1 MAGDNNIESR
11 IDQLLAKDFSK
22 TSTSEIINLITGG
35 QDINQ
40 PYIDMQSEDGFNLEL
55 EKSQK
60 QVESI
65 ISSLEPGPPPIPM
78 KKIEELACNFEGDEL
93 YSRIL
98 LESVRINDNDLYRSL
113 LNSSALNQRSFSA
126 SDLGI
131 KTKISSLKTNEKL
144 PSEGIVNFLKDKN
157 KSLFEKINEKLF
169 DNVDP
174 LLVGKPSNSGSKKK
188 REINILGFK
197 IPLEFI
203 MSGKK
208 IVHVKIGGD
217 EKTNKQALEDV
228 NSMLAKQN
236 QGAKPCDF
244 EGLDESINSDVSTKS
259 ERIDDYD
266 SNFFPD
272 GDDPILDPDCDT
284 GIPEDPI
291 TGDPISTKESFDDI
305 QGDFC
310 DPPAYD
316 FSGLNPDEPDPEP
329 APVDVDAI
337 QACMDSALAKTKKID
352 EDSKLLARWQNI
364 EKSLDEI
371 HYHYDVIWE
380 YQRTLAETW
389 RSRVPVSTS
398 GDPNSLDLAIQIL
411 TYNDQEETKSIEI
424 LLQEEK
430 LSDDKKLFLENNASL
445 TDNIFNFSVLDAEN
459 SINLTDAEL
468 SEIFSFLVDS
478 NKSPVAYDSES
489 QSYPIQEGV
498 DSFRKNLES
507 IVAILIQ
514 ANFIESLKTEKE
526 EIKALKESTLQ
537 TLIDRKGVPITIA
550 DLEAGFKIVTTDLSD
565 PYGQGST
572 QKDKNSKVF
581 DNIILPTYTYDS
593 YGYQFLQD
601 LKKFSVRF
609 KDTKFDKDR
618 GELKF
623 TLAFMSDFGMPIPFK
638 KVKKTGK
645 ISLKQTG
652 TDPLEEVNEPDQEKI
667 KIGNEHGSGGLLIN
681 FDPSYLKSYQYLT
694 IDNIKTGQPDVAE
707 FYDYID
713 AVINTNKSKQNIIND
728 IVEDRGILYG
738 QLIEKS
744 SSNWLFF
751 TAEER
756 GDNDSRDPAKLRP
769 SSFNEEGEPTPV
781 FTEFYGNFKPKW
793 DAKYKSNKEI
803 YIDPALSS
811 LKEQAR
817 KAGEGLGNTL
827 PPSEQIGVRL
837 FENYFDTKKKIEQI
851 EEIILYAA
859 QKRTEIEESLKP
871 ENIEKS
877 FSDIKCYTGQT
888 NQPGPNDP
896 ENCPPACCGEPGSDF
911 KTDNYLLSLPPSSD
925 CPTMFQK
932 CWWKQFSKDL
942 TKVGLLPYPNGLPP
956 IEKAD
961 FFLTQGPS
969 VRLGLKY
976 WPVGYLPP
984 AFIPIPIPN
993 PIDAQPFIRIP
1004 LPMIWTIIN
1013 PIVIPL
1019 PLNLG
1024 ILVIFIPL
1032 IGGFMPTPL
1041 VYLKEFVGGNSL
1053 FLTGIRG
1060 PRFIPRKSDPELKD
1074 PMEKIKQ
1081 LLSFGVPDKLI
1092 PLPGFGLDNLDS
1104 PARILAD
1111 LQSNLTKI
1119 FDSVPPPGNLDQL
1132 RQLQDKEL
1140 EIKKKIDD
1148 ETKDYL
1154 KKEALLDIPKPDLE
1168 GQREQLKNLITSR
1181 KNALKQVI
1189 MDYIDKGIP
1198 DPKAVYFPKDKDKL
1212 KIDIPGIVKSLRIL
1226 KEMKASFVPI
1236 KCSGTIDF
1244 KDEIREVLKLLK
1256 IPTPPQYILD
1266 NFNVS
1271 NANKIFLK
1279 SDKDPRLMT
1288 DEEFR
1293 NLVLEIRGT
1302 SLIITQILLRGNK
1315 FSVLKKIRKGAFSI
1329 TEECELEGTF
1339 AFPPVKLTN
1348 SAPLPL
1354 KFLRRGDPVLTA
1366 MYLRIMEGMS
1376 KIEYS
1381 REDFARYV
1389 RYFGESPELV
1399 IRVKDLKKLVSKKI
1413 GLSKRGP
1420 FDPVRPID
1428 LEEPLISNYPH
1439 PEGPLCCLESL
1450 NGGFGNAIAAFELPT
1465 VFPVKQD
1472 QITQT
1477 PGAGGIIQVTIPGS
1491 KIKSFIK
1498 TAIGELL
1505 DSGAIENLLPEIT
1518 DVDSPK
1524 FTNLDPN
1531 DIQKI
1536 ARNLVRDVLN
1546 PESPNIPP
1554 FLDLLKIPVL
1564 PPARPTDL
1572 IEQALIG
1579 MGSPPPARIVYSLFW
1594 KYFKSLP
1601 KTPLSDKITLPTIE
1615 ISANILSKIPWPLTV
1630 LIGRNL
1636 LNIINPIAMS
1646 DDHPVWRR
1654 MSLKNPYYVVYLDEF
1669 LRSAADVSGLYKFFL
1684 GAADPTY
1691 PIPEL
1696 QSELKKGFNVKKY

>member
-1 MAGDNNIESR
+1 MAGDNTIESR
-11 IDQLLAKDFSK
+11 IDQLLSKDFSK
-22 TSTSEIINLITGG
+22 TSTSEIVNLITGG

-40 PYIDMQSEDGFNLEL
+40 PYVDMQSEAGFDSEL
-55 EKSQK
+55 AKNQE
-60 QVESI
+60 QVDSI

-78 KKIEELACNFEGDEL
+78 KKIEELSCNFEGDEL

-98 LESVRINDNDLYRSL
+98 LESVRINDINLYRSL
-113 LNSSALNQRSFSA
+113 LNSSALNERNLSA
-126 SDLGI
+126 EDLGI
-131 KTKISSLKTNEKL
+131 KTKISSLKTDKKL
-144 PSEGIVNFLKDKN
+144 PSEGIVNFLKDKD
-157 KSLFEKINEKLF
+157 KSLLEKINEKLF

-208 IVHVKIGGD
+208 IVHVKIGGE
-217 EKTNKQALEDV
+217 EKTNKQALEDI

-236 QGAKPCDF
+236 QGANPCDF
-244 EGLDESINSDVSTKS
+244 DGVDENINS
-259 ERIDDYD
+259 ERIDEYD
-266 SNFFPD
+266 ANFFPD

-291 TGDPISTKESFDDI
+291 TGDVISTKESFDDI

-316 FSGLNPDEPDPEP
+316 FSGLNPDDPDPEP

-337 QACMDSALAKTKKID
+337 QACMDSALDKTKKID

-371 HYHYDVIWE
+371 HYHYDVVWE

-389 RSRVPVSTS
+389 RARVPVSS
-398 GDPNSLDLAIQIL
+398 GGDPNNLDLAIQIL
-411 TYNDQEETKSIEI
+411 TYRDQEEIKSVEI
-424 LLQEEK
+424 LLQEEN
-430 LSDDKKLFLENNASL
+430 LGNEKKLFLENNPLL
-445 TDNIFNFSVLDAEN
+445 TDNIFNFSVLDLEN
-459 SINLTDAEL
+459 SSNLTDSEL
-468 SEIFSFLVDS
+468 SEIFSFLIS
-478 NKSPVAYDSES
+478 ANKSPVSYNSES
-489 QSYPIQEGV
+489 QTYSIQEGV
-498 DSFRKNLES
+498 DSFRKNQES

-514 ANFIESLKTEKE
+514 GNFIESLKTERE

-537 TLIDRKGVPITIA
+537 VLVERKGVPITID
-550 DLEAGFKIVTTDLSD
+550 DLEVGFKIVTTDLTD

-572 QKDKNSKVF
+572 QKYKNAQVF
-581 DNIILPTYTYDS
+581 DNVILPVYTYDS

-623 TLAFMSDFGMPIPFK
+623 TLAFMSDLGMPIPYK

-667 KIGNEHGSGGLLIN
+667 KIGNEHASGGLLIN
-681 FDPSYLKSYQYLT
+681 FTPSYLKSYQYLT
-694 IDNIKTGQPDVAE
+694 IDNIKTGQPDVAK

-713 AVINTNKSKQNIIND
+713 SVINTNKSKQDIINK

-744 SSNWLFF
+744 SSNFLFF

-769 SSFNEEGEPTPV
+769 SSFNAEGEPTPV

-793 DAKYKSNKEI
+793 DAKYKSNRET

-817 KAGEGLGNTL
+817 KAGEGLGKTL
-827 PPSEQIGVRL
+827 PTSDQIGVRL

-859 QKRTEIEESLKP
+859 QKRSEIEESLKP

-877 FSDIKCYTGQT
+877 FADIKCSSGQT
-888 NQPGPNDP
+888 DPNDP
-896 ENCPPACCGEPGSDF
+896 ENCPPACCGQPGSDF

-969 VRLGLKY
+969 IRLGLKY

-1041 VYLKEFVGGNSL
+1041 VYLKEFIGGNSL

-1081 LLSFGVPDKLI
+1081 LLSFGIPDKLI

-1148 ETKDYL
+1148 ETKNYL

-1168 GQREQLKNLITSR
+1168 GQREELKNLITSR

-1329 TEECELEGTF
+1329 TEECELQGTF
-1339 AFPPVKLTN
+1339 AFPAVKLTN
-1348 SAPLPL
+1348 SAPFPL
-1354 KFLRRGDPVLTA
+1354 RFLRKGDPVLTA
-1366 MYLRIMEGMS
+1366 MYLRIMEGMI
-1376 KIEYS
+1376 KIEYT

-1399 IRVKDLKKLVSKKI
+1399 IRVKDLKKLVSRKI

-1420 FDPVRPID
+1420 FDPERPID

-1505 DSGAIENLLPEIT
+1505 DSGALEKLLPELS
-1518 DVDSPK
+1518 DVNSPK

-1554 FLDLLKIPVL
+1554 FLELTKIPVL

-1654 MSLKNPYYVVYLDEF
+1654 MSVKNPYYVVYLDEF

-1696 QSELKKGFNVKKY
+1696 QTELKKEFNVKKY